1 MTQPELA
8 VDLCG
13 VRLPNPLIL
22 AAGILGTGAE
32 LLERVARAGAGAVT
46 TKSCGLEP
54 RAGHPNPTVLDW
66 GHGLINA
73 IGLANP
79 GVEEMAAI
87 LKDAKG
93 RLKPLGVPL
102 IASIFAETVEGFA
115 EVARRVS
122 EAEPDFMEVNIS
134 CPNVAVEFGRPFA
147 ADPDSAAAVTRA
159 VKVATHL
166 PVIVKLSP
174 NVTDVAA
181 IAQAVEMAGAD
192 VIAAINTVAGMVID
206 VDCGQPILANRMGGL
221 SGPAIRPIAV
231 RCVYEIHQAVDIP
244 IIGMGGVMDGRDAVE
259 MIMAGATAV
268 GVGSAVYYRGVDAF
282 GEIVQEMASFMVEHG
297 YKTLADFRGMAC
309 PHKPPPP
316 APPPTLGE
324 GSPFPPSPRVGRG
337 G

>member
-13 VRLPNPLIL
+13 VCLSNPLVL
-22 AAGILGTGAE
+22 AAGILGTGTE

-46 TKSCGLEP
+46 AKSCGLEP

-87 LKDAKG
+87 LKDAKS
-93 RLKPLGVPL
+93 RLEPLGVPL

-115 EVARRVS
+115 EVAHRVS
-122 EAEPDFMEVNIS
+122 KAEPDFIEVNIS
-134 CPNVAVEFGRPFA
+134 CPNVAAEFGRPFA
-147 ADPDSAAAVTRA
+147 ADPDSAAAVTKA
-159 VKVATHL
+159 VKEGTHL

-174 NVTDVAA
+174 NVTDITT
-181 IAQAVEMAGAD
+181 IARAMEMAGAD
-192 VIAAINTVAGMVID
+192 AIAAINTVAGMVID
-206 VDCGQPILANRMGGL
+206 VNCGQPILANRVGGL

-231 RCVYEIHQAVDIP
+231 RCVYEIYQAVDIP
-244 IIGMGGVMDGRDAVE
+244 IVGLGGVVDGRDAVE

-282 GEIVQEMASFMVEHG
+282 GEMAQEIVAFMVKHG
-297 YKTLADFRGMAC
+297 HKTLTDFRGMAH
-309 PHKPPPP
+309 PRPG
-316 APPPTLGE
+316 PPPTLGE
-324 GSPFPPSPRVGRG
+324 GIR
-337 G
+337 

>member
-13 VRLPNPLIL
+13 VHLPNPLIL

-46 TKSCGLEP
+46 TKSCGPAP

-79 GVEEMAAI
+79 GVERMEAI
-87 LKDAKG
+87 LRDAKS
-93 RLKPLGVPL
+93 RLEPLGVPL

-115 EVARRVS
+115 EMARRVS
-122 EAEPDFMEVNIS
+122 QAGPDFIEVNIS
-134 CPNVAVEFGRPFA
+134 CPNVAAEFGRPFA
-147 ADPDSAAAVTRA
+147 TDPDSAAAVTRA
-159 VKVATHL
+159 VRGATDL

-174 NVTDVAA
+174 DVTDIAA
-181 IAQAVEMAGAD
+181 IARAVEAAGAD
-192 VIAAINTVAGMVID
+192 AIAAINTVAGMVID
-206 VDCGQPILANRMGGL
+206 VDCGQPILANRVGGL

-231 RCVYEIHQAVDIP
+231 RCVYAICQAVGIP
-244 IIGMGGVMDGRDAVE
+244 VIGLGGIVEGRDAIE

-268 GVGSAVYYRGVDAF
+268 GIGSAVYYRGLDAF
-282 GEIVQEMASFMVEHG
+282 GKIAQEMISFMSEHG
-297 YKTLADFRGMAC
+297 HKALADLRGMA
-309 PHKPPPP
+309 H
-316 APPPTLGE
+316 LGNR
-324 GSPFPPSPRVGRG
+324 SAA
-337 G
+337 